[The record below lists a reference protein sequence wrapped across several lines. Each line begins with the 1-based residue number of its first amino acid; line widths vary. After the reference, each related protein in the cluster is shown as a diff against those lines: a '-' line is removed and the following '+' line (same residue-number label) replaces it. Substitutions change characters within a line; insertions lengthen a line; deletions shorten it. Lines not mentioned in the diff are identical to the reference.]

1 MLTTELWLK
10 TLTKKL
16 SGCILPLI
24 CSRFLLE
31 TFNAKCEDEK
41 RKDETVCVHIE
52 RQSICEEGGGWCQ
65 TCD

>member
-52 RQSICEEGGGWCQ
+52 R
-65 TCD
+65 